1 MARPKKETCF
11 ERIQIYLIP
20 ELVAN
25 LRCNANK
32 DNMKLSMYLR
42 NALENI
48 YLTEKKGNKAHER
61 L

>member
-1 MARPKKETCF
+1 MARPKKETCY

-25 LRCNANK
+25 LRCSADI
-32 DNMKLSMYLR
+32 DNMKLSMYVR
-42 NALENI
+42 NTLEHI
-48 YLTEKKGNKAHER
+48 YLNKKEGNKANER

>member
-25 LRCNANK
+25 LRCNADK
-32 DNMKLSMYLR
+32 RNMKLSMYLR
-42 NALENI
+42 DTLESI
-48 YLTEKKGNKAHER
+48 YLNEKKGNNAHER